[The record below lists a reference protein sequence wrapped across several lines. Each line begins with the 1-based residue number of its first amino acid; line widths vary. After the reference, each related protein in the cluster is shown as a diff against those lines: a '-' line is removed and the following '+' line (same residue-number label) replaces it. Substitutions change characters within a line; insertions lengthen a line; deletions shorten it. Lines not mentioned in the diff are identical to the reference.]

1 MLVHYRSLIMT
12 GGLQMIRHELIDDC
26 ALGALMKQQGPIWL
40 GLTER
45 VHTLR
50 PYPHF
55 RDFRRMVSRS
65 AYAELQYS
73 PLRFVGAV
81 IGMSVT
87 YLAPPLLSMLGT
99 GAAQVSG
106 AAAWALMAAAF
117 MPCLRF
123 YGRSPV
129 WSVALPLI
137 AGIYTVF
144 TIDSALQHWR
154 GRSGRWK
161 GRIHTATVPTRNA
174 VVP

>member
-1 MLVHYRSLIMT
+1 
-12 GGLQMIRHELIDDC
+12 
-26 ALGALMKQQGPIWL
+26 MKAQGPIWL
-40 GLTER
+40 GLTANVES
-45 VHTLR
+45 LR
-50 PYPHF
+50 PSPRF
-55 RDFRRMVSRS
+55 DDIRRMVVRS
-65 AYAELQYS
+65 AYAELRYS
-73 PLRFVGAV
+73 PLRLVGAV
-81 IGMSVT
+81 AGMSVT
-87 YLAPPLLSMLGT
+87 YLAPPFLSLFGT

-154 GRSGRWK
+154 GRSGEWK
-161 GRIHTATVPTRNA
+161 GRVHAATVATRNA